1 MLHASLLQFFP
12 HALNVNSPGDDERR
26 IIASHDEQRLSE
38 VSGGRGGISS
48 RPIRAQLSLLI
59 LDSSSVFFI
68 FSSPPPAHTS
78 IFLKGAHIDTQ
89 VRRHGN
95 LPQRRATLL
104 PRVAKSRAHLE
115 DGSPE
120 TGSNPAGNAEK
131 PRQAQHVTETQANVK
146 VEDFVI
152 KEKMSFHRIHPE
164 AQRILGNSRIPVVVM
179 ERLNVRSLSCLQ
191 PVVSLVRLPCPTPA
205 ELHNNTSCLHRPQ
218 QNGFS
223 HHEENILEIKEE
235 TPQCDLIQT
244 ETSQPS
250 WTEPYCPDLSPSRE
264 PERDSGFDCDSN
276 PDQPYILFDSGSEEW
291 NLDVKTESETF
302 YLDPDLEHSLV
313 IELDPEEPEEA
324 QPDLKLE
331 EEAEAEPDLKLEE
344 EPEEAEP
351 DLKLEEE
358 PEEAEPDLKLEEEA
372 EAEPDLKLEEE
383 AEEAETDLKLEE
395 EPEEAEPDLK
405 LEEEAEAEPDLKL
418 EEEAEEAETDLK
430 LEEEAEVKCDEVQ
443 MDDSVDLCCSQEEEV
458 SSLQTP
464 GPLGVEESEDFCGVC
479 LNGGELL
486 CCDRC
491 PKVFHLICHIPPLT
505 CFPLGDW
512 VCSLCRTEQD
522 PEESY
527 ACEKQPSCGGVRAPY
542 TLSPQDQR
550 RCEKLTLLLH
560 CHTLSAPFHE
570 PVSTLARN
578 YYQIIRRPIDLS
590 LIRRKL
596 DKSNTLHYFNAEQ
609 FVDDVLLMF
618 KNCSRF
624 NYPDSEVAQ
633 AGRSLEEFFSSKLKE
648 IFPERTFPSTGLQR
662 ADRAELLRVCRR
674 RKEDQRRRRHV
685 FSGKKYYL

>member
-1 MLHASLLQFFP
+1 
-12 HALNVNSPGDDERR
+12 
-26 IIASHDEQRLSE
+26 
-38 VSGGRGGISS
+38 
-48 RPIRAQLSLLI
+48 
-59 LDSSSVFFI
+59 
-68 FSSPPPAHTS
+68 
-78 IFLKGAHIDTQ
+78 
-89 VRRHGN
+89 
-95 LPQRRATLL
+95 
-104 PRVAKSRAHLE
+104 
-115 DGSPE
+115 
-120 TGSNPAGNAEK
+120 
-131 PRQAQHVTETQANVK
+131 
-146 VEDFVI
+146 
-152 KEKMSFHRIHPE
+152 
-164 AQRILGNSRIPVVVM
+164 M

-205 ELHNNTSCLHRPQ
+205 GLHNNTSCLHRPQ
-218 QNGFS
+218 QNGFR

-235 TPQCDLIQT
+235 TLQCDLIQT

-276 PDQPYILFDSGSEEW
+276 PDQPYILLDSGSEEW
-291 NLDVKTESETF
+291 DLDVKTESETF
-302 YLDPDLEHSLV
+302 YLDPDLEHCLV
-313 IELDPEEPEEA
+313 IELDP
-324 QPDLKLE
+324 
-331 EEAEAEPDLKLEE
+331 E

-358 PEEAEPDLKLEEEA
+358 AEEAEPDLKLEEEA
-372 EAEPDLKLEEE
+372 EAEPDLKLEDE
-383 AEEAETDLKLEE
+383 AEAK
-395 EPEEAEPDLK
+395 PDLK

-418 EEEAEEAETDLK
+418 EDEAEEAEPDLK
-430 LEEEAEVKCDEVQ
+430 LEEEAEVKCEEVQ
-443 MDDSVDLCCSQEEEV
+443 MDDLCCSQEEEEV

-550 RCEKLTLLLH
+550 RCEKLTLLLY

-596 DKSNTLHYFNAEQ
+596 DKSNTLHYFSAEQ

-648 IFPERTFPSTGLQR
+648 TFPDRTFPSTSLQR
-662 ADRAELLRVCRR
+662 AGRAELLRVCRR

>member
-1 MLHASLLQFFP
+1 M
-12 HALNVNSPGDDERR
+12 
-26 IIASHDEQRLSE
+26 
-38 VSGGRGGISS
+38 
-48 RPIRAQLSLLI
+48 
-59 LDSSSVFFI
+59 
-68 FSSPPPAHTS
+68 AH
-78 IFLKGAHIDTQ
+78 LPL
-89 VRRHGN
+89 RRHGN

-152 KEKMSFHRIHPE
+152 KEKFCSSGMCEMEKQSNWSCNGNTRAVSPSCVKLKPEKDVAILLKRIRIHPE

-179 ERLNVRSLSCLQ
+179 DRLNVRSLSCLQ
-191 PVVSLVRLPCPTPA
+191 PVVSLVVCPAQHQLSSTI
-205 ELHNNTSCLHRPQ
+205 TRPVCIVL
-218 QNGFS
+218 NS

-291 NLDVKTESETF
+291 DLDVKTESETF

-358 PEEAEPDLKLEEEA
+358 AEAEPDLKLEEEA

-383 AEEAETDLKLEE
+383 AE
-395 EPEEAEPDLK
+395 AEPDLK
-405 LEEEAEAEPDLKL
+405 LEEEAEI
-418 EEEAEEAETDLK
+418 
-430 LEEEAEVKCDEVQ
+430 KCEEVQ

-505 CFPLGDW
+505 CFPL
-512 VCSLCRTEQD
+512 TEQD
-522 PEESY
+522 PERATPVRSSPPVGES
-527 ACEKQPSCGGVRAPY
+527 ELRTPSPPRTRG
-542 TLSPQDQR
+542 
-550 RCEKLTLLLH
+550 CEKLTLLLH

-596 DKSNTLHYFNAEQ
+596 DKSNTLHYFNRRA
-609 FVDDVLLMF
+609 VCGRRAADVQELLQ
-618 KNCSRF
+618 
-624 NYPDSEVAQ
+624 PDSEVAQ

-648 IFPERTFPSTGLQR
+648 IFPERMFPSTGLQR

-685 FSGKKYYL
+685 FSGKNTT

>member
-1 MLHASLLQFFP
+1 M
-12 HALNVNSPGDDERR
+12 
-26 IIASHDEQRLSE
+26 
-38 VSGGRGGISS
+38 
-48 RPIRAQLSLLI
+48 
-59 LDSSSVFFI
+59 
-68 FSSPPPAHTS
+68 AH
-78 IFLKGAHIDTQ
+78 LPL
-89 VRRHGN
+89 RRHGN

-104 PRVAKSRAHLE
+104 PRVTKSRAHLE

-146 VEDFVI
+146 VEDFVT
-152 KEKMSFHRIHPE
+152 KEKFCRTGICEMEKQSTRSCNGNTRLSASCVKLKPEKDVAILLERIRIHPE
-164 AQRILGNSRIPVVVM
+164 AQRILGNSRIPVVAM

-205 ELHNNTSCLHRPQ
+205 GLHNNTSCLRRPQ

-223 HHEENILEIKEE
+223 HHEENMLEIKEE
-235 TPQCDLIQT
+235 TLQCDLIQT

-276 PDQPYILFDSGSEEW
+276 PDQPYILLDSGSEEW
-291 NLDVKTESETF
+291 DLDVKTESETF
-302 YLDPDLEHSLV
+302 YLDPDLEHCLV
-313 IELDPEEPEEA
+313 IELDP
-324 QPDLKLE
+324 
-331 EEAEAEPDLKLEE
+331 E

-351 DLKLEEE
+351 DLKLEEV
-358 PEEAEPDLKLEEEA
+358 PEEAEPDLKLEEVPEEAEPDLKLEDEPEAEPDLKLEDEA
-372 EAEPDLKLEEE
+372 EAEPDLKLE
-383 AEEAETDLKLEE
+383 D
-395 EPEEAEPDLK
+395 EPEAEPDLK
-405 LEEEAEAEPDLKL
+405 LEDEAEAEPDLKL
-418 EEEAEEAETDLK
+418 EDEAEAEPDLK
-430 LEEEAEVKCDEVQ
+430 LEDEAEVKCEEVQ
-443 MDDSVDLCCSQEEEV
+443 MDDSVDLCSSQEEQDV
-458 SSLQTP
+458 SSTP

-505 CFPLGDW
+505 CFPQ
-512 VCSLCRTEQD
+512 TEQD

-550 RCEKLTLLLH
+550 RCEKLTLLLY

-648 IFPERTFPSTGLQR
+648 TFPERTFPSTGLQR
-662 ADRAELLRVCRR
+662 AGRAELLRVCRR
-674 RKEDQRRRRHV
+674 RKEDQRRRRHA
-685 FSGKKYYL
+685 FSGKKYYLL